1 MRAVMMAM
9 AGSLLLAGVAAAGE
23 FEGVIVLN
31 ETSEGVTVRQQWFLK
46 GDALRFEETG
56 PDAEKGAMI
65 FDDVQQK
72 RTAESNLEEVWKEVT
87 RDLITAN
94 RLGREEATSPAMEA
108 LNCLRAPE

>member
-1 MRAVMMAM
+1 MGFACKIPECFGICLVTTLAMMCIAPGDS
-9 AGSLLLAGVAAAGE
+9 ASAATQE
-23 FEGVIVLN
+23 VFPC
-31 ETSEGVTVRQQWFLK
+31 RQKFSK
-46 GDALRFEETG
+46 
-56 PDAEKGAMI
+56 KGAMI

>member
-1 MRAVMMAM
+1 MGFACKVPECFSICLVTTLAMMCIAP
-9 AGSLLLAGVAAAGE
+9 GDSAAAAKQE
-23 FEGVIVLN
+23 EYPC
-31 ETSEGVTVRQQWFLK
+31 RQKLSK
-46 GDALRFEETG
+46 
-56 PDAEKGAMI
+56 KGAMI

-72 RTAESNLEEVWKEVT
+72 RTAESNLEEIWKEVT